1 MLNMSKTTYR
11 YLKRSSLPSVTRQN
25 ILLEA

>member
-1 MLNMSKTTYR
+1 MLNTTKTNYR
-11 YLKRSSLPSVTRQN
+11 YLKRSNLPSVTRQN